1 MTTSREDIIKIFAE
15 NLRAERAKKR
25 YTQEK
30 LAEMADITTEYLARL
45 EAEKYNP
52 TLVVVV
58 NLASALNVSVEK
70 LLKQD

>member
-1 MTTSREDIIKIFAE
+1 MSVNRDEIIKIFAE

-30 LAEMADITTEYLARL
+30 LAELADITPEYIARL

-52 TLVVVV
+52 TLVVIA
-58 NLASALNVSVEK
+58 NLASALSVPIEK
-70 LLKQD
+70 LLKKY